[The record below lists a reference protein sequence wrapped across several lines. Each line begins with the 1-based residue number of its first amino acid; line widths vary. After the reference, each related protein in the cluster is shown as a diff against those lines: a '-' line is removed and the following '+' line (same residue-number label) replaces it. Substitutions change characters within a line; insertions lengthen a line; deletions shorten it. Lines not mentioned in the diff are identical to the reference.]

1 MGGTGRGMVM
11 LSVEKIPCISV
22 SLGEDATYKEL
33 VFVLCL
39 AFRSAIKMTD
49 NGFH

>member
-1 MGGTGRGMVM
+1 MGGDREGVVM

-33 VFVLCL
+33 VFVLSL
-39 AFRSAIKMTD
+39 VLRSAIKMTD